1 MCNFIRNYIHN
12 YIFAKKRIMSN
23 GLKGIFIILFYL
35 VIGEA
40 ISFLINEFIPGNVI
54 GMILLFISLQ
64 IGFVKEESIEVIS
77 SFITENMTILY
88 LPPSIGLMASYK
100 LLGDHIITILLAI
113 IVSTLLVITVVGKLQ
128 DKIGKD
134 E

>member
-1 MCNFIRNYIHN
+1 
-12 YIFAKKRIMSN
+12 MSN

-40 ISFLINEFIPGNVI
+40 ISYLINEFIPGNVI

-100 LLGDHIITILLAI
+100 LLGDHIVTIILAI